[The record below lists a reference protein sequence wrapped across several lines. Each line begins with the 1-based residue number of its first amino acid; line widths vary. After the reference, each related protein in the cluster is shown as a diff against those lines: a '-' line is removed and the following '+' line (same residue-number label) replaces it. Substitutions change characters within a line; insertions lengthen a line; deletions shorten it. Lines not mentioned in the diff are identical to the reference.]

1 MNDKRNKSSSDYS
14 ECYEVNGRMLAELS
28 IKQFAIIDE
37 LNIDFNRGMTVLTGE
52 TGAGKS
58 ILLDAI
64 GLLVGGRGSS
74 EFVRYG
80 QDKAEIEGLFI
91 VEAGHPILEAAS
103 QYGIEIEDGTVILRR
118 DLHSS
123 GKSVCR
129 VNGKMMPLSTLREF
143 GRQLV
148 DIHGQHEH
156 QHLMDA
162 EYHLGILDSF
172 AEGDVTPLL
181 EQYREAYKAWNDV
194 ANELKRLSQ
203 SEQELAQRMD
213 LLAFQTNGIEAAAL
227 QVGEE
232 QALTEERDEL
242 ANFERIHQH
251 VRLSYEAVADESR
264 GLDQIGVAMRE
275 MEEASTLSTSLS
287 PMAETISN
295 AYFLLEDAK
304 FQLRDQL
311 DSLEF
316 DPIRLDEIETRLA
329 LFQQLK
335 RKYGATIDE
344 VIAYGEKVAEE
355 LKSMTNREEHLQELT
370 EKLERLEVDVRESGL
385 ALSAARKRAATEL
398 EQAIHREL
406 QELYMEKTRFE
417 VRFKEGAFRQ
427 DGLDQVEFYMMTNV
441 GEPFKPLAKVASG
454 GELSRVMLALKSIF
468 SRTVGVASIIFDE
481 VDTGVSGR
489 VAQAMGE
496 KIFRL
501 SVGSQ
506 VLCITHLAQVAA
518 MADQHLY
525 ITKSET
531 DERTKTNVSVLDRQQ
546 RIDELGRMIAGPQ
559 MTELTKQHVEEL
571 LDMSLQ
577 LKRKF
582 IEGVS

>member
-1 MNDKRNKSSSDYS
+1 
-14 ECYEVNGRMLAELS
+14 MLAELS

-37 LNIDFNRGMTVLTGE
+37 LNITFKRGMTVLTGE

-91 VEAGHPILEAAS
+91 VEPDHPILEAAT
-103 QYGIEIEDGTVILRR
+103 QYGIEIEEGTVILRR

-129 VNGKMMPLSTLREF
+129 VNGKMMPLSTLREL
-143 GRQLV
+143 GRLLV

-172 AEGDVTPLL
+172 AEAELAPLL
-181 EQYREAYKAWNDV
+181 ERYREAYVDWKNV
-194 ANELKRLSQ
+194 ADELKRLSQ

-213 LLAFQTNGIEAAAL
+213 LLAFQTNEIEAAEL
-227 QVGEE
+227 KVGEE
-232 QALTEERDEL
+232 QALTEERNEL

-251 VRLSYEAVADESR
+251 VRLSYEAVADEAK
-264 GLDQIGVAMRE
+264 GLDQIGIAMRE
-275 MEEASTLSTSLS
+275 MEEASALSTSLA

-295 AYFLLEDAK
+295 AYFLLEEAK

-344 VIAYGEKVAEE
+344 VITYGEKIADE
-355 LKSMTNREEHLQELT
+355 LKSMTNREEHLQELSDRLAQ
-370 EKLERLEVDVRESGL
+370 LEQKVRTSGL
-385 ALSAARKRAATEL
+385 ALSAARKQAATEL
-398 EQAIHREL
+398 EKAIQREL
-406 QELYMEKTRFE
+406 KELYMEKTQFE
-417 VRFKEGAFRQ
+417 VRFKEGPFKA

-525 ITKSET
+525 ITKTET
-531 DERTKTNVSVLDRQQ
+531 DDRTKTNVSTLGHAERV
-546 RIDELGRMIAGPQ
+546 DELGRMIAGAQ
-559 MTELTKQHVEEL
+559 MTDLTKQHVEEL
-571 LDMSLQ
+571 LTMSLQ

>member
-1 MNDKRNKSSSDYS
+1 
-14 ECYEVNGRMLAELS
+14 MLAELS

-37 LNIDFNRGMTVLTGE
+37 LNIPFNRGMTVLTGE

-80 QDKAEIEGLFI
+80 QDKAEIEGLFMI
-91 VEAGHPILEAAS
+91 EPDHPVIEAAE
-103 QYGIEIEDGTVILRR
+103 QYGIDVEDGTVILRR

-143 GRQLV
+143 GRLLV

-162 EYHLGILDSF
+162 EFHLGILDHF
-172 AEGDVTPLL
+172 AEKEIGPLV
-181 EQYREAYKAWNDV
+181 EEYQTAYAAWKQV
-194 ANELKRLSQ
+194 ADELKRLSQ

-213 LLAFQTNGIEAAAL
+213 LLSFQTKEIEAAEL
-227 QVGEE
+227 KVGEE

-251 VRLSYEAVADESR
+251 IRLSYEAVAEESN

-275 MEEASTLSTSLS
+275 MEEASQLSSSLS
-287 PMAETISN
+287 SVSETISN
-295 AYFLLEDAK
+295 AYYLLEDAK

-316 DPIRLDEIETRLA
+316 DPIRLDEIESRLA

-335 RKYGATIDE
+335 RKYGTTIEE
-344 VIAYGEKVAEE
+344 VITYGEQVSDE
-355 LKSMTNREEHLQELT
+355 LKSMTNREEHLQTLSDELI
-370 EKLERLEVDVRESGL
+370 RLEQIARDAGMR
-385 ALSAARKRAATEL
+385 LSSARKVAAESL
-398 EQAIHREL
+398 QHAIHREL
-406 QELYMEKTRFE
+406 KELYMEKTAFE
-417 VRFKEGAFRQ
+417 VRFKTTSLKQ
-427 DGLDQVEFYMMTNV
+427 DGLDDVEFYMMTNV

-525 ITKSET
+525 ITKTET
-531 DERTKTNVSVLDRQQ
+531 NERTKTNVTSLDRES
-546 RIDELGRMIAGPQ
+546 RIDELGRMIAGAQ
-559 MTELTKQHVEEL
+559 MTDLTKQHVEEL
-571 LDMSLQ
+571 LEMSQ
-577 LKRKF
+577 QVKQKF
-582 IEGVS
+582 IKGVS

>member
-1 MNDKRNKSSSDYS
+1 
-14 ECYEVNGRMLAELS
+14 MLAELS

-37 LNIDFNRGMTVLTGE
+37 LNITFNRGMTVLTGE

-80 QDKAEIEGLFI
+80 QDKAEIEGLFN
-91 VEAGHPILEAAS
+91 VESDHPIIEAAI
-103 QYGIEIEDGTVILRR
+103 QYGIEIEEGTVILRR

-129 VNGKMMPLSTLREF
+129 VNGKMMPLSTLREL
-143 GRQLV
+143 GRLLV

-172 AEGDVTPLL
+172 AEAELAPLL
-181 EQYREAYKAWNDV
+181 DRYRNAYVDWKNV
-194 ANELKRLSQ
+194 ADELKRLSQ

-213 LLAFQTNGIEAAAL
+213 LLAFQTNEIEAAEL
-227 QVGEE
+227 KVGEE

-251 VRLSYEAVADESR
+251 VRLSYEAVADEAK

-275 MEEASTLSTSLS
+275 MEEASALSTSLA

-316 DPIRLDEIETRLA
+316 DPVRLDEIETRLA

-344 VIAYGEKVAEE
+344 VITYGEKIADE
-355 LKSMTNREEHLQELT
+355 LKSMTNREEHLQELSDR
-370 EKLERLEVDVRESGL
+370 LARLEQKVRTTGL
-385 ALSAARKRAATEL
+385 ALSEARKQAATEL
-398 EQAIHREL
+398 EMAIQREL
-406 QELYMEKTRFE
+406 KELYMEKTQFE
-417 VRFKEGAFRQ
+417 VRFKEGPFKA

-525 ITKSET
+525 ITKTET
-531 DERTKTNVSVLDRQQ
+531 DDRTKTNVSLLGHSERV
-546 RIDELGRMIAGPQ
+546 DELGRMIAGAQ
-559 MTELTKQHVEEL
+559 MTDLTKQHVEEL
-571 LDMSLQ
+571 LTMSLQ

>member
-1 MNDKRNKSSSDYS
+1 
-14 ECYEVNGRMLAELS
+14 MLAELS

-37 LNIDFNRGMTVLTGE
+37 LNIPFNRGMTVLTGE

-80 QDKAEIEGLFI
+80 QDKAEIEGLFMI
-91 VEAGHPILEAAS
+91 EPDHPVIEAAE
-103 QYGIEIEDGTVILRR
+103 QYGIDVEDGTVILRR

-143 GRQLV
+143 GRLLV

-162 EYHLGILDSF
+162 EFHLGILDHF
-172 AEGDVTPLL
+172 ADKEIRTLVEEYQT
-181 EQYREAYKAWNDV
+181 AYTAWKQV
-194 ANELKRLSQ
+194 ADELKRLSQ

-213 LLAFQTNGIEAAAL
+213 LLAFQTKEIEAAEL
-227 QVGEE
+227 KVGEE

-251 VRLSYEAVADESR
+251 IRLSYEAIAEESK

-275 MEEASTLSTSLS
+275 MEEASQLSSSLS
-287 PMAETISN
+287 SVSETISN
-295 AYFLLEDAK
+295 AYYLLEDAK

-316 DPIRLDEIETRLA
+316 DPIRLDEIESRLA

-335 RKYGATIDE
+335 RKYGTTIEE
-344 VIAYGEKVAEE
+344 VITYGEQVSDE
-355 LKSMTNREEHLQELT
+355 LKSMTNREEHLQTLSDELI
-370 EKLERLEVDVRESGL
+370 RLEQIAREAGMR
-385 ALSAARKRAATEL
+385 LSSARKLAAESL
-398 EQAIHREL
+398 QHAIHREL
-406 QELYMEKTRFE
+406 KELYMEKTAFE
-417 VRFKEGAFRQ
+417 VRFKTTSLKQ
-427 DGLDQVEFYMMTNV
+427 DGLDDVEFYMMTNV

-506 VLCITHLAQVAA
+506 VLCISHLAQVAA

-525 ITKSET
+525 ITKTET
-531 DERTKTNVSVLDRQQ
+531 NERTKTNVTSLDRES
-546 RIDELGRMIAGPQ
+546 RIDELGRMIAGAQ
-559 MTELTKQHVEEL
+559 MTDLTKQHVEEL
-571 LDMSLQ
+571 LEMSQ
-577 LKRKF
+577 QVKQKF
-582 IEGVS
+582 IKGVS

>member
-1 MNDKRNKSSSDYS
+1 
-14 ECYEVNGRMLAELS
+14 MLAELS

-37 LNIDFNRGMTVLTGE
+37 LNIPFNRGMTVLTGE

-80 QDKAEIEGLFI
+80 QDKAEIEGLFM
-91 VEAGHPILEAAS
+91 VDADHPVIEAAD
-103 QYGIEIEDGTVILRR
+103 QYGIEIEDGMVILRR

-129 VNGKMMPLSTLREF
+129 INGKMMPLSTLREF
-143 GRQLV
+143 GRLLV

-156 QHLMDA
+156 QHLMDP
-162 EYHLGILDSF
+162 EFHLGILDHF
-172 AEGDVTPLL
+172 AEKEIEPLL
-181 EQYREAYKAWNDV
+181 ATYRTAFSEWKQV
-194 ANELKRLSQ
+194 ADELKRLSQ
-203 SEQELAQRMD
+203 SEQELAQRLD
-213 LLAFQTNGIEAAAL
+213 LLSFQTKEIEAADLKA
-227 QVGEE
+227 GEE
-232 QALTEERDEL
+232 QALTEERNEL

-251 VRLSYEAVADESR
+251 IRLSYEAVADESN

-275 MEEASTLSTSLS
+275 MEEAAQLSSSLS
-287 PMAETISN
+287 GMAETISN
-295 AYFLLEDAK
+295 AYYLLEDAK

-316 DPIRLDEIETRLA
+316 DPNRLDEIETRLA

-335 RKYGATIDE
+335 RKYGTTIEE
-344 VIAYGEKVAEE
+344 VIAYGEQISEE
-355 LKSMTNREEHLQELT
+355 LKSMTNREEHVQTLT
-370 EKLERLEVDVRESGL
+370 DELERLEQTVREAGAEL
-385 ALSAARKRAATEL
+385 TKARKSAAEDL
-398 EQAIHREL
+398 QQAIHREL
-406 QELYMEKTRFE
+406 KELYMEKTAFE
-417 VRFKEGAFRQ
+417 VRFKEGNLKP
-427 DGLDQVEFYMMTNV
+427 DGMDEVEFYMMTNV

-525 ITKSET
+525 ITKTET
-531 DERTKTNVSVLDRQQ
+531 DDRTKTNVTSLDHDSRV
-546 RIDELGRMIAGPQ
+546 DELGRMIAGAQ
-559 MTELTKQHVEEL
+559 MTDLTKQHVEEL
-571 LDMSLQ
+571 LVMSQQ
-577 LKRKF
+577 LKQKF
-582 IEGVS
+582 IKGVS

>member
-1 MNDKRNKSSSDYS
+1 
-14 ECYEVNGRMLAELS
+14 MLAELS

-37 LNIDFNRGMTVLTGE
+37 LNIPFNRGMTVLTGE

-80 QDKAEIEGLFI
+80 QDKAEIEGLFMI
-91 VEAGHPILEAAS
+91 EPDHPVIEAAE
-103 QYGIEIEDGTVILRR
+103 QYGIDVEDGTVILRR

-143 GRQLV
+143 GRLLV

-162 EYHLGILDSF
+162 EFHLGILDHF
-172 AEGDVTPLL
+172 ADKEIRTLVEEYQT
-181 EQYREAYKAWNDV
+181 AYTAWKQV
-194 ANELKRLSQ
+194 ADELKRLSQ

-213 LLAFQTNGIEAAAL
+213 LLAFQTKEIEAAEL
-227 QVGEE
+227 KVGEE

-251 VRLSYEAVADESR
+251 IRLSYEAIAEESK

-275 MEEASTLSTSLS
+275 MEEASQLSSSLS
-287 PMAETISN
+287 SVSETISN
-295 AYFLLEDAK
+295 AYYLLEDAK

-316 DPIRLDEIETRLA
+316 DPIRLDEIESRLA

-335 RKYGATIDE
+335 RKYGTTIEE
-344 VIAYGEKVAEE
+344 VITYGEQVSDE
-355 LKSMTNREEHLQELT
+355 LKSMTNREEHLQTLSDELI
-370 EKLERLEVDVRESGL
+370 RLEKIAREAGMR
-385 ALSAARKRAATEL
+385 LSSARKLAAESL
-398 EQAIHREL
+398 QHAIHREL
-406 QELYMEKTRFE
+406 KELYMEKTAFE
-417 VRFKEGAFRQ
+417 VRFKTTSLKQ
-427 DGLDQVEFYMMTNV
+427 DGLDDVEFYMMTNV

-506 VLCITHLAQVAA
+506 VLCISHLAQVAA

-525 ITKSET
+525 ITKTET
-531 DERTKTNVSVLDRQQ
+531 NERTKTNVTSLDRES
-546 RIDELGRMIAGPQ
+546 RIDELGRMIAGAQ
-559 MTELTKQHVEEL
+559 MTDLTKQHVEEL
-571 LDMSLQ
+571 LEMSQ
-577 LKRKF
+577 QVKQKF
-582 IEGVS
+582 IKGVS

>member
-1 MNDKRNKSSSDYS
+1 
-14 ECYEVNGRMLAELS
+14 MLAELS

-37 LNIDFNRGMTVLTGE
+37 LNITFNRGMTVLTGE

-80 QDKAEIEGLFI
+80 QDKAEIEGLFMI
-91 VEAGHPILEAAS
+91 EPNHPVIEAAN
-103 QYGIEIEDGTVILRR
+103 QYGIDVEDGTVILRR

-129 VNGKMMPLSTLREF
+129 VNGKMMTLSTLREF
-143 GRQLV
+143 GRLLV

-156 QHLMDA
+156 QHLMEA
-162 EYHLGILDSF
+162 EFHLGILDHF
-172 AEGDVTPLL
+172 AEKEVGPLL
-181 EQYREAYKAWNDV
+181 EEYQAAYAAWKKIAD
-194 ANELKRLSQ
+194 ELKRLSQ

-213 LLAFQTNGIEAAAL
+213 LLSFQTKEIEAAEL
-227 QVGEE
+227 KPGEE

-251 VRLSYEAVADESR
+251 IRLSYEAVAEDSN

-275 MEEASTLSTSLS
+275 MGEASQLSTSLAS
-287 PMAETISN
+287 VSETISN
-295 AYFLLEDAK
+295 AYYLLEDAK

-316 DPIRLDEIETRLA
+316 DPIRLDEIESRLA

-335 RKYGATIDE
+335 RKYGTTIEE
-344 VIAYGEKVAEE
+344 VIAYGERVSEE
-355 LKSMTNREEHLQELT
+355 LKSMTNREEHLQTLSDELV
-370 EKLERLEVDVRESGL
+370 RLEKAAKETGII
-385 ALSAARKRAATEL
+385 LSTARKVAAKSL

-406 QELYMEKTRFE
+406 KELYMGKTAFE
-417 VRFKEGAFRQ
+417 VRFRSTSLKQ
-427 DGLDQVEFYMMTNV
+427 DGLDDVEFYMMTNV

-525 ITKSET
+525 ITKTET
-531 DERTKTNVSVLDRQQ
+531 DDRTKTNVDSLNHES
-546 RIDELGRMIAGPQ
+546 RIDELGRMIAGAQ
-559 MTELTKQHVEEL
+559 MTNLTKQHVEEL
-571 LDMSLQ
+571 LEMSQ
-577 LKRKF
+577 QVKQKF
-582 IEGVS
+582 IKGVS

>member
-1 MNDKRNKSSSDYS
+1 
-14 ECYEVNGRMLAELS
+14 MLAELS

-37 LNIDFNRGMTVLTGE
+37 LNIPFNRGMTVLTGE

-80 QDKAEIEGLFI
+80 QDKAEIEGLFMI
-91 VEAGHPILEAAS
+91 EPDHPVIEAAE
-103 QYGIEIEDGTVILRR
+103 QYGIDVEDGTVILRR

-129 VNGKMMPLSTLREF
+129 VNGKMMPLSTLLEF
-143 GRQLV
+143 GRLLV

-162 EYHLGILDSF
+162 EFHLGILDHF
-172 AEGDVTPLL
+172 ADKEIRTLVEEYQT
-181 EQYREAYKAWNDV
+181 AYTAWKQV
-194 ANELKRLSQ
+194 ADELKRLSQ

-213 LLAFQTNGIEAAAL
+213 LLAFQTKEIEAAEL
-227 QVGEE
+227 KVGEE

-251 VRLSYEAVADESR
+251 IRLSYEAIAEESK

-275 MEEASTLSTSLS
+275 MEEASQLSSSLS
-287 PMAETISN
+287 SVSETISN
-295 AYFLLEDAK
+295 AYYLLEDAK

-316 DPIRLDEIETRLA
+316 DPIRLDEIESRLA

-335 RKYGATIDE
+335 RKYGTTIEE
-344 VIAYGEKVAEE
+344 VITYGEQVSDE
-355 LKSMTNREEHLQELT
+355 LKSMTNREEHLQTLSDELI
-370 EKLERLEVDVRESGL
+370 RLEKIAREAGMR
-385 ALSAARKRAATEL
+385 LSSARKLAAESL
-398 EQAIHREL
+398 QHAIHREL
-406 QELYMEKTRFE
+406 KELYMEKTAFE
-417 VRFKEGAFRQ
+417 VRFKTTSLKQ
-427 DGLDQVEFYMMTNV
+427 DGLDDVEFYMMTNV

-506 VLCITHLAQVAA
+506 VLCISHLAQVAA

-525 ITKSET
+525 ITKTET
-531 DERTKTNVSVLDRQQ
+531 NERTKTNVTSLDRES
-546 RIDELGRMIAGPQ
+546 RIDELGRMIAGAQ
-559 MTELTKQHVEEL
+559 MTDLTKQHVEEL
-571 LDMSLQ
+571 LEMSQ
-577 LKRKF
+577 QVKQKF
-582 IEGVS
+582 IKGVS

>member
-1 MNDKRNKSSSDYS
+1 
-14 ECYEVNGRMLAELS
+14 MLAELS

-37 LNIDFNRGMTVLTGE
+37 LNITFNRGMTVLTGE

-80 QDKAEIEGLFI
+80 QDKAEIEGLFN
-91 VEAGHPILEAAS
+91 VESDHPIIDAAT
-103 QYGIEIEDGTVILRR
+103 QYGIEIEEGTVILRR

-129 VNGKMMPLSTLREF
+129 VNGKMMPLSTLREL
-143 GRQLV
+143 GRLLV

-172 AEGDVTPLL
+172 AEAELAPLL
-181 EQYREAYKAWNDV
+181 ERYRDAYVDWKNV
-194 ANELKRLSQ
+194 ADELKRLSQ

-213 LLAFQTNGIEAAAL
+213 LLAFQTNEIEAAEL
-227 QVGEE
+227 KVGEE
-232 QALTEERDEL
+232 QALTEERNEL

-251 VRLSYEAVADESR
+251 VRLSYEAVADEAK
-264 GLDQIGVAMRE
+264 GLDQIGIAMRE
-275 MEEASTLSTSLS
+275 MEEASALSTSLA

-344 VIAYGEKVAEE
+344 VITYGEKIADE
-355 LKSMTNREEHLQELT
+355 LKSMTNREEHLQELSDR
-370 EKLERLEVDVRESGL
+370 LERLEQTVRTTGL
-385 ALSAARKRAATEL
+385 ALSAARKQAATEL
-398 EQAIHREL
+398 EKAIQREL
-406 QELYMEKTRFE
+406 KELYMEKTQFE
-417 VRFKEGAFRQ
+417 VRFKEGAYKV

-525 ITKSET
+525 ITKTEM
-531 DERTKTNVSVLDRQQ
+531 DDRTKTNVSTLGHAERV
-546 RIDELGRMIAGPQ
+546 DELGRMIAGAQ
-559 MTELTKQHVEEL
+559 MTDLTKQHVEEL
-571 LDMSLQ
+571 LTMSLQ

>member
-1 MNDKRNKSSSDYS
+1 
-14 ECYEVNGRMLAELS
+14 MLAELS

-37 LNIDFNRGMTVLTGE
+37 LNITFKRGMTVLTGE

-91 VEAGHPILEAAS
+91 VESNHPILEAAS
-103 QYGIEIEDGTVILRR
+103 HYGIEIEEGTVILRR

-129 VNGKMMPLSTLREF
+129 VNGKMMPLSTLREL
-143 GRQLV
+143 GRLLV

-172 AEGDVTPLL
+172 AETNLTPLL
-181 EQYREAYKAWNDV
+181 EQYRYAYGEWKNV
-194 ANELKRLSQ
+194 ADELKRLSQ

-213 LLAFQTNGIEAAAL
+213 LLAFQTNEIETAEL
-227 QVGEE
+227 KVGEE
-232 QALTEERDEL
+232 QALVEERSEL

-251 VRLSYEAVADESR
+251 VRLSYEAVAEEAK
-264 GLDQIGVAMRE
+264 GLDQIGIAMRE
-275 MEEASTLSTSLS
+275 MEEASTLSVSLA

-311 DSLEF
+311 DALEF

-344 VIAYGEKVAEE
+344 VIMYGEKIADE

-370 EKLERLEVDVRESGL
+370 DRLERLEQTVRTTGL
-385 ALSAARKRAATEL
+385 ALSAARKQAALKL
-398 EQAIHREL
+398 EKSIQREL
-406 QELYMEKTRFE
+406 KELYMEKTQFE
-417 VRFKEGAFRQ
+417 VRFEEGPFKP

-525 ITKSET
+525 ITKTET
-531 DERTKTNVSVLDRQQ
+531 NERTKTNVTTLDHAERV
-546 RIDELGRMIAGPQ
+546 DELGRMIAGAQ

-571 LDMSLQ
+571 LAMSLQ

>member
-1 MNDKRNKSSSDYS
+1 
-14 ECYEVNGRMLAELS
+14 MLAELS

-37 LNIDFNRGMTVLTGE
+37 LNIPFNRGMTVLTGE

-80 QDKAEIEGLFI
+80 QDKAEIEGLFMI
-91 VEAGHPILEAAS
+91 EPDHPVIEAAE
-103 QYGIEIEDGTVILRR
+103 QYGIDVEDGTVILRR

-143 GRQLV
+143 GRLLV

-162 EYHLGILDSF
+162 EFHLGILDHF
-172 AEGDVTPLL
+172 ADKEIRPLV
-181 EQYREAYKAWNDV
+181 EEYQTAYTAWKQV
-194 ANELKRLSQ
+194 ADELKRLSQ

-213 LLAFQTNGIEAAAL
+213 LLAFQTKEIEAAEL
-227 QVGEE
+227 KVGEE

-251 VRLSYEAVADESR
+251 IRLSYEAIAEESK

-275 MEEASTLSTSLS
+275 MEEASQLSSSLS
-287 PMAETISN
+287 SVSETISN
-295 AYFLLEDAK
+295 AYYLLEEAK

-316 DPIRLDEIETRLA
+316 DPIRLDEIESRLA

-335 RKYGATIDE
+335 RKYGTTIEE
-344 VIAYGEKVAEE
+344 VITYGEQVSDE
-355 LKSMTNREEHLQELT
+355 LKSMTNREEHLQTLSDELI
-370 EKLERLEVDVRESGL
+370 RLEKIAREAGMR
-385 ALSAARKRAATEL
+385 LSSARKLAAESL
-398 EQAIHREL
+398 QHAIHREL
-406 QELYMEKTRFE
+406 KELYMEKTAFE
-417 VRFKEGAFRQ
+417 VRFKTTSLKQ
-427 DGLDQVEFYMMTNV
+427 DGLDDVEFYMMTNV

-506 VLCITHLAQVAA
+506 VLCISHLAQVAA

-525 ITKSET
+525 ITKTET
-531 DERTKTNVSVLDRQQ
+531 NERTKTNVTSLDRES
-546 RIDELGRMIAGPQ
+546 RIDELGRMIAGAQ
-559 MTELTKQHVEEL
+559 MTDLTKQHVEEL
-571 LDMSLQ
+571 LEMSQ
-577 LKRKF
+577 QVKQKF
-582 IEGVS
+582 IKGVS

>member
-1 MNDKRNKSSSDYS
+1 
-14 ECYEVNGRMLAELS
+14 MLAELS

-37 LNIDFNRGMTVLTGE
+37 LNITFNRGMTVLTGE

-80 QDKAEIEGLFI
+80 QDKAEIEGLFN
-91 VEAGHPILEAAS
+91 VESDHPIIEAAI
-103 QYGIEIEDGTVILRR
+103 QYGIEIEEGTVILRR

-129 VNGKMMPLSTLREF
+129 VNGKMMPLSTLREL
-143 GRQLV
+143 GRLLV

-172 AEGDVTPLL
+172 AEAELAPLL
-181 EQYREAYKAWNDV
+181 DRYRNAYVDWKNV
-194 ANELKRLSQ
+194 ADELKRLSQ

-213 LLAFQTNGIEAAAL
+213 LLAFQTNEIEAAEL
-227 QVGEE
+227 KVGEE
-232 QALTEERDEL
+232 QALTEERNEL

-251 VRLSYEAVADESR
+251 VRLSYEAVADEAK

-275 MEEASTLSTSLS
+275 MEEASALSTSLA

-295 AYFLLEDAK
+295 AFFLLEDAK

-316 DPIRLDEIETRLA
+316 DPVRLDEIETRLA

-344 VIAYGEKVAEE
+344 VITYGEKISDE
-355 LKSMTNREEHLQELT
+355 LKSMTNREEHLQELSDR
-370 EKLERLEVDVRESGL
+370 LARLEQKVRTTGL
-385 ALSAARKRAATEL
+385 ALSEARKQAATEL
-398 EQAIHREL
+398 EMAIQREL
-406 QELYMEKTRFE
+406 KELYMEKTQFE
-417 VRFKEGAFRQ
+417 VRFKEGPFKA

-525 ITKSET
+525 ITKTET
-531 DERTKTNVSVLDRQQ
+531 DDRTKTNVSLLGHSERV
-546 RIDELGRMIAGPQ
+546 DELGRMIAGAQ
-559 MTELTKQHVEEL
+559 MTDLTKQHVEEL
-571 LDMSLQ
+571 LTMSLQ

>member
-1 MNDKRNKSSSDYS
+1 
-14 ECYEVNGRMLAELS
+14 MLAELS

-37 LNIDFNRGMTVLTGE
+37 LNIPFNRGMTVLTGE

-80 QDKAEIEGLFI
+80 QDKAEIEGLFMI
-91 VEAGHPILEAAS
+91 EPDHPVIEAAE
-103 QYGIEIEDGTVILRR
+103 QYGIDVEDGTVILRR

-143 GRQLV
+143 GRLLV
-148 DIHGQHEH
+148 DIHDQHEH

-162 EYHLGILDSF
+162 EFHLGILDHF
-172 AEGDVTPLL
+172 AEKEISPLV
-181 EQYREAYKAWNDV
+181 EEYQTAYAAWKQV
-194 ANELKRLSQ
+194 ADELKRLSQ

-213 LLAFQTNGIEAAAL
+213 LLSFQTKEIEAAEL
-227 QVGEE
+227 KVGEE

-251 VRLSYEAVADESR
+251 IRLSYEAVAEESN

-275 MEEASTLSTSLS
+275 MEEASQLSSSLS
-287 PMAETISN
+287 SVSETISN
-295 AYFLLEDAK
+295 AYYLLEDAK

-316 DPIRLDEIETRLA
+316 DPIRLDEIESRLA

-335 RKYGATIDE
+335 RKYGTTIEE
-344 VIAYGEKVAEE
+344 VITYGEQVSDE
-355 LKSMTNREEHLQELT
+355 LKSMTNREEHLQTLSDELI
-370 EKLERLEVDVRESGL
+370 RLEQIAREAGMR
-385 ALSAARKRAATEL
+385 LSSARKLAAESL
-398 EQAIHREL
+398 QHAIHREL
-406 QELYMEKTRFE
+406 KELYMEKTAFE
-417 VRFKEGAFRQ
+417 VRFKNTSLKQ
-427 DGLDQVEFYMMTNV
+427 DGLDDVEFYMMTNV

-468 SRTVGVASIIFDE
+468 SRKVGVASIIFDE

-525 ITKSET
+525 ITKTET
-531 DERTKTNVSVLDRQQ
+531 NERTKTNVTSLDRES
-546 RIDELGRMIAGPQ
+546 RIDELGRMIAGAQ
-559 MTELTKQHVEEL
+559 MTDLTKQHVEEL
-571 LDMSLQ
+571 LEMSQ
-577 LKRKF
+577 QVKQKF
-582 IEGVS
+582 IKGVS

>member
-1 MNDKRNKSSSDYS
+1 
-14 ECYEVNGRMLAELS
+14 MLAELS

-37 LNIDFNRGMTVLTGE
+37 LNIPFNRGMTVLTGE

-80 QDKAEIEGLFI
+80 QDKAEIEGLFMI
-91 VEAGHPILEAAS
+91 EPDHPVIEAAE
-103 QYGIEIEDGTVILRR
+103 QYGIDVEDGTVILRR

-143 GRQLV
+143 GRLLV

-162 EYHLGILDSF
+162 EFHLGILDHF
-172 AEGDVTPLL
+172 AEKEISPLV
-181 EQYREAYKAWNDV
+181 EEYQKAYAAWKQV
-194 ANELKRLSQ
+194 ADELKRLSQ

-213 LLAFQTNGIEAAAL
+213 LLSFQTKEIEAAEL
-227 QVGEE
+227 KVGEE

-251 VRLSYEAVADESR
+251 IRLSYEAVAEESN

-275 MEEASTLSTSLS
+275 MDEASQLSSSLS
-287 PMAETISN
+287 SVSETISN
-295 AYFLLEDAK
+295 AYYLLEDAK

-316 DPIRLDEIETRLA
+316 DPIRLDEIESRLA

-335 RKYGATIDE
+335 RKYGTTIEE
-344 VIAYGEKVAEE
+344 VITYGEQVSEE
-355 LKSMTNREEHLQELT
+355 LKSMTNREEHLQTLSDELI
-370 EKLERLEVDVRESGL
+370 RLEKIARDAGMR
-385 ALSAARKRAATEL
+385 LSSARKVAAESL
-398 EQAIHREL
+398 QHAIHREL
-406 QELYMEKTRFE
+406 KELYMEKTAFE
-417 VRFKEGAFRQ
+417 VRFKTTSLKQ
-427 DGLDQVEFYMMTNV
+427 DGLDDVEFYMMTNV

-525 ITKSET
+525 ITKTET
-531 DERTKTNVSVLDRQQ
+531 NERTKTNVTSLDRES
-546 RIDELGRMIAGPQ
+546 RIDELGRMIAGAQ
-559 MTELTKQHVEEL
+559 MTDLTKQHVEEL
-571 LDMSLQ
+571 LEMSQ
-577 LKRKF
+577 QVKQKF
-582 IEGVS
+582 IKGVS

>member
-1 MNDKRNKSSSDYS
+1 
-14 ECYEVNGRMLAELS
+14 MLAELS

-37 LNIDFNRGMTVLTGE
+37 LNIGFNRGMTVLTGE

-91 VEAGHPILEAAS
+91 VEAGHPILEAAQ
-103 QYGIEIEDGTVILRR
+103 QYGIDIEEGTVILRR

-129 VNGKMMPLSTLREF
+129 VNGKMMPLSTLREL
-143 GRQLV
+143 GRLLV

-162 EYHLGILDSF
+162 EYHLGILDNF
-172 AEGDVTPLL
+172 AEAEVTPLL
-181 EQYREAYKAWNDV
+181 EQYRQAYAAYNAV
-194 ANELKRLSQ
+194 ATELKRLSQ

-213 LLAFQTNGIEAAAL
+213 LLAFQTNEIEAAAL
-227 QVGEE
+227 NIGEE

-264 GLDQIGVAMRE
+264 GLDQIGMAMRE
-275 MEEASTLSTSLS
+275 MEEASTLSSSLQ
-287 PMAETISN
+287 PMSETISN
-295 AYFLLEDAK
+295 AYFMLEDAK

-316 DPIRLDEIETRLA
+316 DPVRLDEIETRLA

-344 VIAYGEKVAEE
+344 VIAYGEKVADE

-370 EKLERLEVDVRESGL
+370 DRLATLETSVRETGL
-385 ALSAARKRAATEL
+385 ALSAARKRAATGL
-398 EQAIHREL
+398 EEAIHREL

-417 VRFKEGAFRQ
+417 VRFKESGYRA

-531 DERTKTNVSVLDRQQ
+531 DERTKTNVSTLDRSE
-546 RIDELGRMIAGPQ
+546 RIDELGRMIAGAQ

>member
-1 MNDKRNKSSSDYS
+1 
-14 ECYEVNGRMLAELS
+14 MLAELS

-37 LNIDFNRGMTVLTGE
+37 LNITFNRGMTVLTGE

-80 QDKAEIEGLFI
+80 QDKAEIEGLFMI
-91 VEAGHPILEAAS
+91 EPNHPVIEAAN
-103 QYGIEIEDGTVILRR
+103 QYGIDVEDGTVILRR

-129 VNGKMMPLSTLREF
+129 VNGKMMTLSTLREF
-143 GRQLV
+143 GRLLV

-156 QHLMDA
+156 QHLMEA
-162 EYHLGILDSF
+162 EFHLGILDHF
-172 AEGDVTPLL
+172 AEKEVGPLL
-181 EQYREAYKAWNDV
+181 EEYQAAYAAWKKIAD
-194 ANELKRLSQ
+194 ELKRLSQ

-213 LLAFQTNGIEAAAL
+213 LLSFQTKEIEAAEL
-227 QVGEE
+227 KPGEE

-251 VRLSYEAVADESR
+251 IRLSYEAVAEDSN

-275 MEEASTLSTSLS
+275 MGEASHLSTSLAS
-287 PMAETISN
+287 VSETISN
-295 AYFLLEDAK
+295 AYYLLEDAK

-316 DPIRLDEIETRLA
+316 DPIRLDEIESRLA

-335 RKYGATIDE
+335 RKYGTTIEE
-344 VIAYGEKVAEE
+344 VIAYGERVSEE
-355 LKSMTNREEHLQELT
+355 LKSMTNREEHLQTLSDELV
-370 EKLERLEVDVRESGL
+370 RLEKAAKETGIK
-385 ALSAARKRAATEL
+385 LSAARKVAAKSL

-406 QELYMEKTRFE
+406 KELYMEKTAFE
-417 VRFKEGAFRQ
+417 VRFRSTSLKQ
-427 DGLDQVEFYMMTNV
+427 DGLDDVEFYMMTNV

-525 ITKSET
+525 ITKTET
-531 DERTKTNVSVLDRQQ
+531 DDRTKTNVDSLNHES
-546 RIDELGRMIAGPQ
+546 RIDELGRMIAGAQ
-559 MTELTKQHVEEL
+559 MTNLTKQHVEEL
-571 LDMSLQ
+571 LEMSQ
-577 LKRKF
+577 QVKQKF
-582 IEGVS
+582 IKGVS

>member
-1 MNDKRNKSSSDYS
+1 
-14 ECYEVNGRMLAELS
+14 MLAELS

-37 LNIDFNRGMTVLTGE
+37 LNIPFNRGMTVLTGE

-80 QDKAEIEGLFI
+80 QDKAEIEGLFMI
-91 VEAGHPILEAAS
+91 EPDHPVIEAAE
-103 QYGIEIEDGTVILRR
+103 QYGIDVEDGTVILRR

-143 GRQLV
+143 GRLLV

-162 EYHLGILDSF
+162 EFHLGILDHF
-172 AEGDVTPLL
+172 AEKEIGPLV
-181 EQYREAYKAWNDV
+181 EEYQTAYAAWKQV
-194 ANELKRLSQ
+194 ADELKRLSQ

-213 LLAFQTNGIEAAAL
+213 LLSFQTKEIEAAEL
-227 QVGEE
+227 KVGEE

-251 VRLSYEAVADESR
+251 IRLSYEAVAEESN

-275 MEEASTLSTSLS
+275 MEEASQLSSSLS
-287 PMAETISN
+287 SVSETISN
-295 AYFLLEDAK
+295 AYYLLEDAK

-316 DPIRLDEIETRLA
+316 DPIRLDEIESRLA

-335 RKYGATIDE
+335 RKYGTTIEE
-344 VIAYGEKVAEE
+344 VITYGEQVSDE
-355 LKSMTNREEHLQELT
+355 LKSMTNREEHLQTLSDELI
-370 EKLERLEVDVRESGL
+370 RLEQIARDAGMR
-385 ALSAARKRAATEL
+385 LSSARKVAAESL
-398 EQAIHREL
+398 QHAIHREL
-406 QELYMEKTRFE
+406 KELYMEKTAFE
-417 VRFKEGAFRQ
+417 VRFKTTSLKQ
-427 DGLDQVEFYMMTNV
+427 DGLDDVEFYMMTNV

-525 ITKSET
+525 ITKTET
-531 DERTKTNVSVLDRQQ
+531 NERTKTNVTSLGRES
-546 RIDELGRMIAGPQ
+546 RIDELGRMIAGAQ
-559 MTELTKQHVEEL
+559 MTDLTKQHVEEL
-571 LDMSLQ
+571 LEMSQ
-577 LKRKF
+577 QVKQKF
-582 IEGVS
+582 IKGVS

>member
-1 MNDKRNKSSSDYS
+1 
-14 ECYEVNGRMLAELS
+14 MLAELS

-37 LNIDFNRGMTVLTGE
+37 LNITFNRGMTVLTGE

-80 QDKAEIEGLFI
+80 QDKAEIEGLFMI
-91 VEAGHPILEAAS
+91 EPNHPVIEAAN
-103 QYGIEIEDGTVILRR
+103 QYGIDVEDGTVILRR

-129 VNGKMMPLSTLREF
+129 VNGKMMTLSTLREF
-143 GRQLV
+143 GRLLV

-156 QHLMDA
+156 QHLMEA
-162 EYHLGILDSF
+162 EFHLGILDHF
-172 AEGDVTPLL
+172 AEKEVGPLL
-181 EQYREAYKAWNDV
+181 EEYQAAYAAWKKIAD
-194 ANELKRLSQ
+194 ELKRLSQ

-213 LLAFQTNGIEAAAL
+213 LLSFQTKEIEAAEL
-227 QVGEE
+227 KPGEE

-251 VRLSYEAVADESR
+251 IRLSYEAVAEDSN

-275 MEEASTLSTSLS
+275 MGEASQLSTSLAS
-287 PMAETISN
+287 VSETISN
-295 AYFLLEDAK
+295 AYYLLEDAK

-316 DPIRLDEIETRLA
+316 DPIRLDEIESRLA

-335 RKYGATIDE
+335 RKYGTTIEE
-344 VIAYGEKVAEE
+344 VIAYGERVSEE
-355 LKSMTNREEHLQELT
+355 LKSMTNREEHLQTLSDELV
-370 EKLERLEVDVRESGL
+370 RLEKAAKETGIK
-385 ALSAARKRAATEL
+385 LSTARKVAAKSL

-406 QELYMEKTRFE
+406 KELYMEKTAFE
-417 VRFKEGAFRQ
+417 VRFRSTSLKQ
-427 DGLDQVEFYMMTNV
+427 DGLDDVEFYMMTNI

-525 ITKSET
+525 ITKTET
-531 DERTKTNVSVLDRQQ
+531 DDRTKTNVDSLNHES
-546 RIDELGRMIAGPQ
+546 RIDELGRMIAGAQ
-559 MTELTKQHVEEL
+559 MTNLTKQHVEEL
-571 LDMSLQ
+571 LEMSQ
-577 LKRKF
+577 QVKQKF
-582 IEGVS
+582 IKGVS

>member
-1 MNDKRNKSSSDYS
+1 
-14 ECYEVNGRMLAELS
+14 MLAELS

-37 LNIDFNRGMTVLTGE
+37 LNIPFNRGMTVLTGE

-80 QDKAEIEGLFI
+80 QDKAEIEGLFMI
-91 VEAGHPILEAAS
+91 DPDHPVIEAAE
-103 QYGIEIEDGTVILRR
+103 QYGIDVEDGTVILRR

-143 GRQLV
+143 GRLLV

-156 QHLMDA
+156 QHLMDP
-162 EYHLGILDSF
+162 EFHSGILDHF
-172 AEGDVTPLL
+172 AEKEVGPLV
-181 EQYREAYKAWNDV
+181 EEYRTAYTAWKQV
-194 ANELKRLSQ
+194 ADELKRLSQ

-213 LLAFQTNGIEAAAL
+213 LLSFQTKEIEAAELKA
-227 QVGEE
+227 GEE

-251 VRLSYEAVADESR
+251 IRLSYEAVAEESN
-264 GLDQIGVAMRE
+264 GLDKIGMAMRE
-275 MEEASTLSTSLS
+275 MEEASQLSSSLNAVS
-287 PMAETISN
+287 ETISN
-295 AYFLLEDAK
+295 AYYLLEDAK

-316 DPIRLDEIETRLA
+316 DPIRLDEIESRLA

-335 RKYGATIDE
+335 RKYGTTIEE
-344 VIAYGEKVAEE
+344 VIAYGEQVSNE
-355 LKSMTNREEHLQELT
+355 LKSMTNREEHLQTLSDD
-370 EKLERLEVDVRESGL
+370 LVRLEQVAKEAGGR
-385 ALSAARKRAATEL
+385 LSAARKSAAESL
-398 EQAIHREL
+398 QQAIHREL
-406 QELYMEKTRFE
+406 KELYMEKTAFE
-417 VRFKEGAFRQ
+417 VRFNPTSLKQ
-427 DGLDQVEFYMMTNV
+427 DGMDDVEFYMMTNV

-525 ITKSET
+525 ITKTET
-531 DERTKTNVSVLDRQQ
+531 NERTKTNVTSLDHES
-546 RIDELGRMIAGPQ
+546 RIDELGRMIAGAQ
-559 MTELTKQHVEEL
+559 MTDLTKQHVEEL
-571 LDMSLQ
+571 LEMSQ
-577 LKRKF
+577 QVKQKF
-582 IEGVS
+582 IKGVS

>member
-1 MNDKRNKSSSDYS
+1 
-14 ECYEVNGRMLAELS
+14 MLAELS

-37 LNIDFNRGMTVLTGE
+37 LNITFKRGMTVLTGE

-91 VEAGHPILEAAS
+91 VEPDHPILEAAT
-103 QYGIEIEDGTVILRR
+103 QYGIEIEEGTVILRR

-129 VNGKMMPLSTLREF
+129 VNGKMMPLSTLREL
-143 GRQLV
+143 GRLLV

-172 AEGDVTPLL
+172 AEAELAPLL
-181 EQYREAYKAWNDV
+181 ERYREAYVDWKNV
-194 ANELKRLSQ
+194 ADELKRLSQ

-213 LLAFQTNGIEAAAL
+213 LLAFQTNEIEAAEL
-227 QVGEE
+227 KVGEE
-232 QALTEERDEL
+232 QALTEERNEL

-251 VRLSYEAVADESR
+251 VRLSYEAVADEAK
-264 GLDQIGVAMRE
+264 GLDQIGIAMRE
-275 MEEASTLSTSLS
+275 MEEASALSTSLA

-295 AYFLLEDAK
+295 AYFLLEEAK

-344 VIAYGEKVAEE
+344 VITYGEKIADE
-355 LKSMTNREEHLQELT
+355 LKSMTNFNQ
-370 EKLERLEVDVRESGL
+370 
-385 ALSAARKRAATEL
+385 ALSFV
-398 EQAIHREL
+398 H
-406 QELYMEKTRFE
+406 TR
-417 VRFKEGAFRQ
+417 
-427 DGLDQVEFYMMTNV
+427 
-441 GEPFKPLAKVASG
+441 
-454 GELSRVMLALKSIF
+454 
-468 SRTVGVASIIFDE
+468 
-481 VDTGVSGR
+481 
-489 VAQAMGE
+489 
-496 KIFRL
+496 
-501 SVGSQ
+501 
-506 VLCITHLAQVAA
+506 
-518 MADQHLY
+518 
-525 ITKSET
+525 
-531 DERTKTNVSVLDRQQ
+531 
-546 RIDELGRMIAGPQ
+546 
-559 MTELTKQHVEEL
+559 
-571 LDMSLQ
+571 
-577 LKRKF
+577 
-582 IEGVS
+582 

>member
-1 MNDKRNKSSSDYS
+1 
-14 ECYEVNGRMLAELS
+14 MLAELS

-37 LNIDFNRGMTVLTGE
+37 LNIPFNRGMTVLTGE

-80 QDKAEIEGLFI
+80 QDKAEIEGLFMI
-91 VEAGHPILEAAS
+91 ESDHPVIEAAE
-103 QYGIEIEDGTVILRR
+103 QYGIDVEDGTVILRR

-143 GRQLV
+143 GRLLV

-156 QHLMDA
+156 QHLMDP
-162 EYHLGILDSF
+162 EFHLGILDHF
-172 AEGDVTPLL
+172 AEKEVGPLVD
-181 EQYREAYKAWNDV
+181 EYQAAYGAWKHIAD
-194 ANELKRLSQ
+194 ELKRLSQ

-213 LLAFQTNGIEAAAL
+213 LLSFQTKEIEAAEL
-227 QVGEE
+227 KSGEE

-251 VRLSYEAVADESR
+251 IRLSYEAVAEESN

-275 MEEASTLSTSLS
+275 MEEASQLSSSLAS
-287 PMAETISN
+287 VSETISN
-295 AYFLLEDAK
+295 AYYLLEDAK

-316 DPIRLDEIETRLA
+316 DPIRLDEIESRLA

-335 RKYGATIDE
+335 RKYGTTIEE
-344 VIAYGEKVAEE
+344 VIAYGEQVSNE
-355 LKSMTNREEHLQELT
+355 LKSMTNREEHLQTLSDELV
-370 EKLERLEVDVRESGL
+370 RLEKVAKEAGMR
-385 ALSAARKRAATEL
+385 LSEARKAAAESL
-398 EQAIHREL
+398 QHAIHREL
-406 QELYMEKTRFE
+406 KELYMEKTAFE
-417 VRFKEGAFRQ
+417 VRFKTTSLRQ
-427 DGLDQVEFYMMTNV
+427 DGLDDVEFYMMTNV

-525 ITKSET
+525 ITKIET
-531 DERTKTNVSVLDRQQ
+531 NDRTKTNVSALDRES
-546 RIDELGRMIAGPQ
+546 RIDELGRMIAGAQ
-559 MTELTKQHVEEL
+559 MTDLTKQHVEEL
-571 LDMSLQ
+571 LEMSQ
-577 LKRKF
+577 QVKQKF
-582 IEGVS
+582 IKGVS

>member
-1 MNDKRNKSSSDYS
+1 
-14 ECYEVNGRMLAELS
+14 MLAELS

-37 LNIDFNRGMTVLTGE
+37 LNIPFNRGMTVLTGE

-80 QDKAEIEGLFI
+80 QDKAEIEGMFM
-91 VEAGHPILEAAS
+91 VESDHPVIEAAE

-143 GRQLV
+143 GRLLV

-156 QHLMDA
+156 QHLMDS
-162 EYHLGILDSF
+162 EFHLGILDHF
-172 AEGDVTPLL
+172 AEKEVGPLL
-181 EQYREAYKAWNDV
+181 EEYQTAYAAWKQV
-194 ANELKRLSQ
+194 ADELKRLSQ

-213 LLAFQTNGIEAAAL
+213 LLSFQTKEIEAAELKA
-227 QVGEE
+227 GEE

-251 VRLSYEAVADESR
+251 IRLSYEAVAEESN
-264 GLDQIGVAMRE
+264 GLDHIGVAMRE
-275 MEEASTLSTSLS
+275 MEEASQLSSSLAS
-287 PMAETISN
+287 VSETISN
-295 AYFLLEDAK
+295 AYYLLEDAK

-316 DPIRLDEIETRLA
+316 DPIRLDEIESRLA

-335 RKYGATIDE
+335 RKYGTTIEE
-344 VIAYGEKVAEE
+344 VIAYGEQVSDE
-355 LKSMTNREEHLQELT
+355 LKSMTNREELLQTLSEDLV
-370 EKLERLEVDVRESGL
+370 RLEKVAKEAGTR
-385 ALSAARKRAATEL
+385 LSAARKEAAESL
-398 EQAIHREL
+398 QHAIHREL
-406 QELYMEKTRFE
+406 KELYMEKTAFE
-417 VRFKEGAFRQ
+417 VRFRTTTLKQ
-427 DGLDQVEFYMMTNV
+427 DGLDDVEFYMMTNV

-525 ITKSET
+525 ITKTET
-531 DERTKTNVSVLDRQQ
+531 NDRTKTNVATLDRES
-546 RIDELGRMIAGPQ
+546 RIDELGRMIAGIQ
-559 MTELTKQHVEEL
+559 MTDLTKQHVEEL
-571 LDMSLQ
+571 LEMSQ
-577 LKRKF
+577 QVKQKF
-582 IEGVS
+582 IKGVS

>member
-1 MNDKRNKSSSDYS
+1 
-14 ECYEVNGRMLAELS
+14 MLAELS

-37 LNIDFNRGMTVLTGE
+37 LNIPFNRGMTVLTGE

-80 QDKAEIEGLFI
+80 QDKAEIEGLFMI
-91 VEAGHPILEAAS
+91 EPDHPVIEAAE
-103 QYGIEIEDGTVILRR
+103 QYGIDVEDGTVILRR

-143 GRQLV
+143 GRLLV

-162 EYHLGILDSF
+162 EFHLGILDHF
-172 AEGDVTPLL
+172 ADKEIRTLVEEYQT
-181 EQYREAYKAWNDV
+181 AYTAWKQV
-194 ANELKRLSQ
+194 ADELKRLSQ

-213 LLAFQTNGIEAAAL
+213 LLAFQTKEIEAAEL
-227 QVGEE
+227 KVGEE

-251 VRLSYEAVADESR
+251 IRLSYEAIAEESK

-275 MEEASTLSTSLS
+275 MEEASQLSSSLS
-287 PMAETISN
+287 SVSETISN
-295 AYFLLEDAK
+295 AYYLLEDAK

-316 DPIRLDEIETRLA
+316 DPIRLDEIESRLA

-335 RKYGATIDE
+335 RKYGTTIEE
-344 VIAYGEKVAEE
+344 VITYGEQVSDE
-355 LKSMTNREEHLQELT
+355 LKSMTNREEHLQTLSDELI
-370 EKLERLEVDVRESGL
+370 RLEQIAREAGMR
-385 ALSAARKRAATEL
+385 LSSARKLAAESL
-398 EQAIHREL
+398 QHAIHREL
-406 QELYMEKTRFE
+406 KELYMEKTAFE
-417 VRFKEGAFRQ
+417 VRFKTTSLKQ
-427 DGLDQVEFYMMTNV
+427 DGLDDVEFYMMTNV

-525 ITKSET
+525 ITKTET
-531 DERTKTNVSVLDRQQ
+531 NERTKTNVTSLDRES
-546 RIDELGRMIAGPQ
+546 RIDELGRMIAGAQ
-559 MTELTKQHVEEL
+559 MTDLTKQHVEEL
-571 LDMSLQ
+571 LEMSQ
-577 LKRKF
+577 QVKQKF
-582 IEGVS
+582 IKGVS

>member
-1 MNDKRNKSSSDYS
+1 
-14 ECYEVNGRMLAELS
+14 MLAELS

-37 LNIDFNRGMTVLTGE
+37 LNIPFNRGMTVLTGE

-80 QDKAEIEGLFI
+80 QDKAEIEGLFMI
-91 VEAGHPILEAAS
+91 EPDHPVIEAAE
-103 QYGIEIEDGTVILRR
+103 QYGIDVEDGTVILRR

-143 GRQLV
+143 GRLLV

-162 EYHLGILDSF
+162 EFHLGILDHF
-172 AEGDVTPLL
+172 AEKEISPLV
-181 EQYREAYKAWNDV
+181 EEYQKAYAAWKQV
-194 ANELKRLSQ
+194 ADELKRLSQ

-213 LLAFQTNGIEAAAL
+213 LLSFQTKEIEAAEL
-227 QVGEE
+227 KVGEE

-251 VRLSYEAVADESR
+251 IRLSYEAVAEESN

-275 MEEASTLSTSLS
+275 MEEASQLSSSLS
-287 PMAETISN
+287 SVSETISN
-295 AYFLLEDAK
+295 AYYLLEDAK

-316 DPIRLDEIETRLA
+316 DPIRLDEIESRLA

-335 RKYGATIDE
+335 RKYGTTIEE
-344 VIAYGEKVAEE
+344 VITYGEQVSDE
-355 LKSMTNREEHLQELT
+355 LKSMTNREEHLQTLSDELI
-370 EKLERLEVDVRESGL
+370 RLEKIARDAGMR
-385 ALSAARKRAATEL
+385 LSSARKVAAESL
-398 EQAIHREL
+398 QHAIHREL
-406 QELYMEKTRFE
+406 KELYMEKTAFE
-417 VRFKEGAFRQ
+417 VRFKTTSLKQ
-427 DGLDQVEFYMMTNV
+427 DGLDDVEFYMMTNV

-525 ITKSET
+525 ITKTET
-531 DERTKTNVSVLDRQQ
+531 NERTKTNVTSLDRES
-546 RIDELGRMIAGPQ
+546 RIDELGRMIAGAQ
-559 MTELTKQHVEEL
+559 MTDLTKQHVEEL
-571 LDMSLQ
+571 LEMSQ
-577 LKRKF
+577 QVKQKF
-582 IEGVS
+582 IKGVS

>member
-1 MNDKRNKSSSDYS
+1 
-14 ECYEVNGRMLAELS
+14 MLAELS

-37 LNIDFNRGMTVLTGE
+37 LNITFNRGMTVLTGE

-80 QDKAEIEGLFI
+80 QDKAEIEGLFMI
-91 VEAGHPILEAAS
+91 EPNHPVIEAAN
-103 QYGIEIEDGTVILRR
+103 QYGIDVEDGTVILRR

-129 VNGKMMPLSTLREF
+129 VNGKMMTLSTLREF
-143 GRQLV
+143 GRLLV

-156 QHLMDA
+156 QHLMEA
-162 EYHLGILDSF
+162 EFHLGILDHF
-172 AEGDVTPLL
+172 AEKEVGPLL
-181 EQYREAYKAWNDV
+181 EEYQAAYAAWKKIAD
-194 ANELKRLSQ
+194 ELKRLSQ

-213 LLAFQTNGIEAAAL
+213 LLSFQTKEIEAAEL
-227 QVGEE
+227 KPGEE

-251 VRLSYEAVADESR
+251 IRLSYEAVAEDSN

-275 MEEASTLSTSLS
+275 MGEASQLSTSLAS
-287 PMAETISN
+287 VSETISN
-295 AYFLLEDAK
+295 AYYLLEDAK

-316 DPIRLDEIETRLA
+316 DPIRLDEIESRLA

-335 RKYGATIDE
+335 RKYGTTIEE
-344 VIAYGEKVAEE
+344 VIAYGERVSEE
-355 LKSMTNREEHLQELT
+355 LKSMTNREEHLQTLSDELV
-370 EKLERLEVDVRESGL
+370 RLEKAAKETGIK
-385 ALSAARKRAATEL
+385 LSTARKVAAKSL

-406 QELYMEKTRFE
+406 KELYMEKTAFE
-417 VRFKEGAFRQ
+417 VRFRSTSLKQ
-427 DGLDQVEFYMMTNV
+427 DGLDDVEFYMMTNV

-525 ITKSET
+525 ITKTET
-531 DERTKTNVSVLDRQQ
+531 DDRTKTNVDSLNHES
-546 RIDELGRMIAGPQ
+546 RIDELGRMIAGAQ
-559 MTELTKQHVEEL
+559 MTNLTKQHVEEL
-571 LDMSLQ
+571 LEMSQ
-577 LKRKF
+577 QVKQKF
-582 IEGVS
+582 IKGVS

>member
-1 MNDKRNKSSSDYS
+1 
-14 ECYEVNGRMLAELS
+14 MLAELS

-37 LNIDFNRGMTVLTGE
+37 LTIPFDRGMTVLTGE

-80 QDKAEIEGLFI
+80 QDKAELEGLFL
-91 VEAGHPILEAAS
+91 VEPGHPVFAAAD
-103 QYGIEIEDGTVILRR
+103 QYGIEIEDGTIILRR

-129 VNGKMMPLSTLREF
+129 VNGKMMTLSSLREF
-143 GRQLV
+143 GRLLV

-162 EYHLGILDSF
+162 EFHLGILDQF
-172 AEGDVTPLL
+172 ADKTVSPLRD
-181 EQYREAYKAWNDV
+181 EYQTIFAAWKRV
-194 ANELKRLSQ
+194 ADELKRLSQ

-213 LLAFQTNGIEAAAL
+213 LLLFQTKEIEAAAL
-227 QVGEE
+227 KEGEE
-232 QALTEERDEL
+232 QSLMEEREEL

-251 VRLSYEAVADESR
+251 LRLSYEALSSEAT
-264 GLDQIGVAMRE
+264 GLDQIGGAMRE
-275 MEEASTLSTSLS
+275 LDEAATLSNGLTPL
-287 PMAETISN
+287 AETVSN
-295 AYFLLEDAK
+295 AYYLLEDAT
-304 FQLRDQL
+304 FQLRNQL
-311 DSLEF
+311 DALEF
-316 DPIRLDEIETRLA
+316 DPVRLDEIESRLA

-335 RKYGATIDE
+335 RKYGTTIDE
-344 VIAYGEKVAEE
+344 VMAYGEKITQE
-355 LKSMTNREEHLQELT
+355 LDSMTNREEHLQSLSDELARLEESLT
-370 EKLERLEVDVRESGL
+370 EAGARLTAQRKEAAL
-385 ALSAARKRAATEL
+385 ALEI
-398 EQAIHREL
+398 AIHREL
-406 QELYMEKTRFE
+406 QELYMEKTAFE
-417 VRFKEGAFRQ
+417 VRFETGPFKL
-427 DGLDQVEFYMMTNV
+427 DGMDRVEFYMMTNV

-468 SRTVGVASIIFDE
+468 SRSVGVAAIIFDE

-525 ITKSET
+525 ITKTET
-531 DERTKTNVSVLDRQQ
+531 DERTKTNVTSLDVTSRV
-546 RIDELGRMIAGPQ
+546 DELGRMIAGAQ
-559 MTELTKQHVEEL
+559 MTDLTKQHVEEL
-571 LDMSLQ
+571 LEMSHQ
-577 LKRKF
+577 LKQKF
-582 IEGVS
+582 IKGVS

>member
-1 MNDKRNKSSSDYS
+1 
-14 ECYEVNGRMLAELS
+14 MLAELS

-37 LNIDFNRGMTVLTGE
+37 LNIPFKRGMTVLTGE

-80 QDKAEIEGLFI
+80 QDKAEIEGLFMI
-91 VEAGHPILEAAS
+91 EPDHPVIEAAE
-103 QYGIEIEDGTVILRR
+103 QYGIDVEDGTVILRR

-143 GRQLV
+143 GRLLV

-162 EYHLGILDSF
+162 EFHLGILDHF
-172 AEGDVTPLL
+172 ADKEIRPLV
-181 EQYREAYKAWNDV
+181 EEYQTAYAAWKQV
-194 ANELKRLSQ
+194 ADELKRLSQ

-213 LLAFQTNGIEAAAL
+213 LLAFQTKEIEAAEL
-227 QVGEE
+227 KVGEE

-251 VRLSYEAVADESR
+251 IRLSYEAIAEESK

-275 MEEASTLSTSLS
+275 MEEASQLSSSLS
-287 PMAETISN
+287 SVSETISN
-295 AYFLLEDAK
+295 AYYLLEDAK

-316 DPIRLDEIETRLA
+316 DPIRLDEIESRLA

-335 RKYGATIDE
+335 RKYGTTIEE
-344 VIAYGEKVAEE
+344 VITYGEQVSDE
-355 LKSMTNREEHLQELT
+355 LKSMTNREEHLQTLSDELI
-370 EKLERLEVDVRESGL
+370 RLEKIAREAGMR
-385 ALSAARKRAATEL
+385 LSSARKVAAESL
-398 EQAIHREL
+398 QHAIHREL
-406 QELYMEKTRFE
+406 KELYMEKTAFE
-417 VRFKEGAFRQ
+417 VRFKTTSLTQ
-427 DGLDQVEFYMMTNV
+427 DGLDDVEFYMMTNV

-468 SRTVGVASIIFDE
+468 SRTAGVASIIFDE

-525 ITKSET
+525 ITKTET
-531 DERTKTNVSVLDRQQ
+531 NERTKTNVTSLDRES
-546 RIDELGRMIAGPQ
+546 RIDELGRMIAGAQ
-559 MTELTKQHVEEL
+559 MTDLTKQHVEEL
-571 LDMSLQ
+571 LEMSQ
-577 LKRKF
+577 QVKQKF
-582 IEGVS
+582 IKGVS

>member
-1 MNDKRNKSSSDYS
+1 
-14 ECYEVNGRMLAELS
+14 MLAELS

-37 LNIDFNRGMTVLTGE
+37 LNIPFNRGMTVLTGE

-80 QDKAEIEGLFI
+80 QDKAEIEGLFM
-91 VEAGHPILEAAS
+91 VDAGHPVIEAAE
-103 QYGIEIEDGTVILRR
+103 QYGIDIEDGMVVLRR
-118 DLHSS
+118 DLHST

-129 VNGKMMPLSTLREF
+129 INGKMMPLSTLREF
-143 GRQLV
+143 GRLLV

-156 QHLMDA
+156 QHLMDP
-162 EYHLGILDSF
+162 EFHLGILDHF
-172 AEGDVTPLL
+172 AGKEVEPLL
-181 EQYREAYKAWNDV
+181 QAYRTAYSDWKQV
-194 ANELKRLSQ
+194 ADELKRLSQ
-203 SEQELAQRMD
+203 SEQELAQRVD
-213 LLAFQTNGIEAAAL
+213 LLSFQTKEIEAADL
-227 QVGEE
+227 RIGEE
-232 QALTEERDEL
+232 HSLTEERDEL

-251 VRLSYEAVADESR
+251 VRLSYEAVANESN

-275 MEEASTLSTSLS
+275 MEEAAQLSSSLS
-287 PMAETISN
+287 AMSETISN
-295 AYFLLEDAK
+295 AYYLLEDAK

-335 RKYGATIDE
+335 RKYGTTIEE
-344 VIAYGEKVAEE
+344 VIAYGEQISEE
-355 LKSMTNREEHLQELT
+355 LKSMTNREEHLQTLSGELV
-370 EKLERLEVDVRESGL
+370 RLEQVVRDAGADLTKTRKL
-385 ALSAARKRAATEL
+385 AAGSLQKS
-398 EQAIHREL
+398 IHREL
-406 QELYMEKTRFE
+406 KELYMEKTKFE
-417 VRFKEGAFRQ
+417 VRFKQGSFKP
-427 DGLDQVEFYMMTNV
+427 DGMDEIEFYMMTNV

-525 ITKSET
+525 ITKTET
-531 DERTKTNVSVLDRQQ
+531 NDRTKTNVEALDHENRV
-546 RIDELGRMIAGPQ
+546 DELGRMIAGAQ
-559 MTELTKQHVEEL
+559 MTDLTKQHVEEL
-571 LDMSLQ
+571 IVMSQ
-577 LKRKF
+577 KIKEKF
-582 IEGVS
+582 IKGVS

>member
-1 MNDKRNKSSSDYS
+1 
-14 ECYEVNGRMLAELS
+14 MLAELS

-37 LNIDFNRGMTVLTGE
+37 LNITFNRGMTVLTGE

-80 QDKAEIEGLFI
+80 QDKAEIEGLFMI
-91 VEAGHPILEAAS
+91 EPNHPVIEAAN
-103 QYGIEIEDGTVILRR
+103 QYGIDVEDGTVILRR

-129 VNGKMMPLSTLREF
+129 VNGKMMTLSTLREF
-143 GRQLV
+143 GRLLV

-156 QHLMDA
+156 QHLMEA
-162 EYHLGILDSF
+162 EFHLGILDHF
-172 AEGDVTPLL
+172 AEKEVGPLL
-181 EQYREAYKAWNDV
+181 EEYQAAYAAWKKIAD
-194 ANELKRLSQ
+194 ELKRLSQ

-213 LLAFQTNGIEAAAL
+213 LLSFQTKEIEAAEL
-227 QVGEE
+227 KPGEE

-251 VRLSYEAVADESR
+251 IRLSYEAVAEDSN

-275 MEEASTLSTSLS
+275 MGEASQLSTSLAS
-287 PMAETISN
+287 VSETISN
-295 AYFLLEDAK
+295 AYYLLEDAK

-316 DPIRLDEIETRLA
+316 DPIRLDEIESRLA

-335 RKYGATIDE
+335 RKYGTTIEE
-344 VIAYGEKVAEE
+344 VIAYGERASEE
-355 LKSMTNREEHLQELT
+355 LKSMTNREEHLQTLSDV
-370 EKLERLEVDVRESGL
+370 LVRLEKAAKETGIK
-385 ALSAARKRAATEL
+385 LSTARKVAAKSL

-406 QELYMEKTRFE
+406 KELYMEKTAFE
-417 VRFKEGAFRQ
+417 VRFRSTSLKQ
-427 DGLDQVEFYMMTNV
+427 DGLDDVEFYMMTNV

-525 ITKSET
+525 ITKTET
-531 DERTKTNVSVLDRQQ
+531 DDRTKTNVDSLNHES
-546 RIDELGRMIAGPQ
+546 RIDELGRMIAGAQ
-559 MTELTKQHVEEL
+559 MTNLTKQHVEEL
-571 LDMSLQ
+571 LEMSQ
-577 LKRKF
+577 QVKQKF
-582 IEGVS
+582 IKGVS

>member
-1 MNDKRNKSSSDYS
+1 
-14 ECYEVNGRMLAELS
+14 MLAELS

-37 LNIDFNRGMTVLTGE
+37 LNIPFNRGMTVLTGE

-80 QDKAEIEGLFI
+80 QDKAEIEGLFMI
-91 VEAGHPILEAAS
+91 EPDHPVIEAAE
-103 QYGIEIEDGTVILRR
+103 QYGIDVEDGTVILRR

-143 GRQLV
+143 GRLLV

-162 EYHLGILDSF
+162 EFHLGILDHF
-172 AEGDVTPLL
+172 ADKEIRPLV
-181 EQYREAYKAWNDV
+181 EEYQTAYTAWKQV
-194 ANELKRLSQ
+194 ADELKRLSQ

-213 LLAFQTNGIEAAAL
+213 LLAFQTKEIEAAEL
-227 QVGEE
+227 KVGEE

-251 VRLSYEAVADESR
+251 IRLSYEAIAEESK

-275 MEEASTLSTSLS
+275 MEEASQLSSSLS
-287 PMAETISN
+287 SVSETISN
-295 AYFLLEDAK
+295 AYYLLEDAK

-316 DPIRLDEIETRLA
+316 DPIRLDEIESRLA

-335 RKYGATIDE
+335 RKYGTTIEE
-344 VIAYGEKVAEE
+344 VITYGEQVSDE
-355 LKSMTNREEHLQELT
+355 LKSMTNREEHLQTLSDELI
-370 EKLERLEVDVRESGL
+370 RLEKIAREAGMR
-385 ALSAARKRAATEL
+385 LSSARKLAAESL
-398 EQAIHREL
+398 QHAIHREL
-406 QELYMEKTRFE
+406 KELYMEKTAFE
-417 VRFKEGAFRQ
+417 VRFKTTSLKQ
-427 DGLDQVEFYMMTNV
+427 DGLDDVEFYMMTNV
-441 GEPFKPLAKVASG
+441 GEPFKPLTKVASG

-506 VLCITHLAQVAA
+506 VLCISHLAQVAA

-525 ITKSET
+525 ITKTET
-531 DERTKTNVSVLDRQQ
+531 NERTKTNVTSLDRES
-546 RIDELGRMIAGPQ
+546 RIDELGRMIAGAQ
-559 MTELTKQHVEEL
+559 MTDLTKQHVEEL
-571 LDMSLQ
+571 LEMSQ
-577 LKRKF
+577 QVKQKF
-582 IEGVS
+582 IKGVS

>member
-1 MNDKRNKSSSDYS
+1 
-14 ECYEVNGRMLAELS
+14 
-28 IKQFAIIDE
+28 
-37 LNIDFNRGMTVLTGE
+37 
-52 TGAGKS
+52 
-58 ILLDAI
+58 
-64 GLLVGGRGSS
+64 
-74 EFVRYG
+74 
-80 QDKAEIEGLFI
+80 
-91 VEAGHPILEAAS
+91 
-103 QYGIEIEDGTVILRR
+103 LRR

-129 VNGKMMPLSTLREF
+129 VNGKMMPLSTLREL
-143 GRQLV
+143 GRLLV

-172 AEGDVTPLL
+172 AEAELAPLL
-181 EQYREAYKAWNDV
+181 ERYREAYVDWKNV
-194 ANELKRLSQ
+194 ADELKRLSQ

-213 LLAFQTNGIEAAAL
+213 LLAFQTNEIEAAEL
-227 QVGEE
+227 KVGEE
-232 QALTEERDEL
+232 QALTEERNEL

-251 VRLSYEAVADESR
+251 VRLSYEAVADESK
-264 GLDQIGVAMRE
+264 GLDQIGIAMRE
-275 MEEASTLSTSLS
+275 MEEASSLSTSLA

-344 VIAYGEKVAEE
+344 VITYGEKIADE
-355 LKSMTNREEHLQELT
+355 LKSMTNREEHLQELSDR
-370 EKLERLEVDVRESGL
+370 LARLEQQVRTTGL
-385 ALSAARKRAATEL
+385 ALSAARKQAATEL
-398 EQAIHREL
+398 EKAIQREL
-406 QELYMEKTRFE
+406 KELYMEKTQFE
-417 VRFKEGAFRQ
+417 VRFKEGPFKA

-525 ITKSET
+525 ITKTET
-531 DERTKTNVSVLDRQQ
+531 DERTKTNVSTLGHADRV
-546 RIDELGRMIAGPQ
+546 DELGRMIAGAQ
-559 MTELTKQHVEEL
+559 MTDLTKQHVEEL
-571 LDMSLQ
+571 LTMSLQ